1 MIDLRVCLVTSKIVY
16 HIFFLTK
23 KNPMNKPMAQNNTS
37 YSLIQI
43 LKEKLKKARRKKN
56 PIRYKWCLTWKTE
69 INQATC
75 IYWEV
80 SYSDKAGTWADSE
93 GEEIR

>member
-43 LKEKLKKARRKKN
+43 LKEKLKKARRKKK
-56 PIRYKWCLTWKTE
+56 PIRYK
-69 INQATC
+69 
-75 IYWEV
+75 
-80 SYSDKAGTWADSE
+80 
-93 GEEIR
+93 

>member
-23 KNPMNKPMAQNNTS
+23 KTPMNKPMAQNNTS

-43 LKEKLKKARRKKN
+43 LKE
-56 PIRYKWCLTWKTE
+56 E
-69 INQATC
+69 F
-75 IYWEV
+75 
-80 SYSDKAGTWADSE
+80 
-93 GEEIR
+93 